1 MNPYPYDYPQA
12 SDRAWPGSV
21 LTRPQWRPGDEVEG
35 WVTAE
40 ITPYPRPLNSLDE
53 PFTAQFVLAVVEY
66 PSGPVSQ
73 WGPLR
78 WRSVE
83 ILLRSDVTWPVA
95 TGDDDAPENTPQL
108 QRAVDELAQQA
119 EALGWEPAG
128 RGRTWCSVRFRR
140 QYAQMRGRLRW
151 R

>member
-1 MNPYPYDYPQA
+1 MNPYPHDYPQA
-12 SDRAWPGSV
+12 SDRAWPGRV
-21 LTRPQWRPGDEVEG
+21 LTRPQWRPGEEVEG

-40 ITPYPRPLNSLDE
+40 ITPYPRPLTSLDD
-53 PFTAQFVLAVVEY
+53 PFMAQFVLAVVEY

-73 WGPLR
+73 WGQPH

-83 ILLRSDVTWPVA
+83 IVLRSDVTWPAA
-95 TGDDDAPENTPQL
+95 TAEDDAPELTPQL
-108 QRAVDELAQQA
+108 QHAVDELAQQA
-119 EALGWEPAG
+119 QAWGWEPAG
-128 RGRTWCSVRFRR
+128 RGRTWCSLRFRR